1 MAKKEA
7 VQNLFNDIAPK
18 YDALNHILSM
28 NIDKIWRKKAIAYL
42 KSIQIDISKEDVTQ
56 DMLSKGE
63 VFKEIASPE
72 IVAQRDNFKGVESL
86 ETVAQRGNF
95 KDVESPETVAQRDN
109 FKGVESL
116 EVGSLEDDTLEV
128 GSQMGSKGKTA
139 FMGIDQVRLLDVA
152 CGTGDFSLAAARAG
166 VGKITGIDI
175 SANML
180 EVGNEKVAKAGLQQ
194 KITLQLGDSENMEFA
209 TASFD
214 AVTVAFG
221 VRNFEH
227 LELGLKEIHR
237 VLRPGGKAVILEFS
251 MPERFPMKQL
261 YKFYFCNVL
270 PVVGGWLSGNRGAY
284 NYLPAS
290 VLKFPQGE
298 TFLGIMKKCGFCAP
312 IQKRLS
318 FGIASI
324 YVGVK

>member
-1 MAKKEA
+1 MIKNRERGSNLIMAKKEA
-7 VQNLFNDIAPK
+7 VQDIFNDIAPK

-42 KSIQIDISKEDVTQ
+42 KSIQIDISQVDVTQ

-63 VFKEIASPE
+63 VFKE
-72 IVAQRDNFKGVESL
+72 
-86 ETVAQRGNF
+86 
-95 KDVESPETVAQRDN
+95 
-109 FKGVESL
+109 
-116 EVGSLEDDTLEV
+116 
-128 GSQMGSKGKTA
+128 SKA
-139 FMGIDQVRLLDVA
+139 FMDIAQVCLLDVA

-180 EVGNEKVAKAGLQQ
+180 EVGKEKVAKAGLLE
-194 KITLQLGDSENMEFA
+194 KISLQLGDSENMEFE
-209 TASFD
+209 TDSFD

-227 LELGLKEIHR
+227 LELGLKEIYR

-298 TFLGIMKKCGFCAP
+298 TFLRIMKECGFSAP